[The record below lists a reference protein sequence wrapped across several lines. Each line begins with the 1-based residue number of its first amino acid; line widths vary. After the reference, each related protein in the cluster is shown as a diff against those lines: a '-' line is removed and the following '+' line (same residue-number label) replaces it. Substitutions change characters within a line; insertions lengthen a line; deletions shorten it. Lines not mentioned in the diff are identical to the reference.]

1 MMVICKFLLV
11 LTVMTLHVQAG
22 HYLVWLPMSSK

>member
-11 LTVMTLHVQAG
+11 LTVVTLHVQAG

>member
-1 MMVICKFLLV
+1 MMVTGKLLLV
-11 LTVMTLHVQAG
+11 LVVVTLHVEAG

>member
-1 MMVICKFLLV
+1 MMVICKLLLV
-11 LTVMTLHVQAG
+11 LVVVTLRVEAG